1 MAVNTNPTGIF
12 SGDYEYNSQGTAVT
26 DTNAGVW
33 IPLASLPGV
42 DATEADQD
50 HRKVLW
56 GILDQYY
63 EQIDDQTDQ
72 PENMT
77 VSRSSLSLKDGETAR
92 RSYTVTFNYDIS
104 GFDIEAE

>member
-12 SGDYEYNSQGTAVT
+12 SGDYEYNADGTNVS
-26 DTNAGVW
+26 DSNAGVW

-42 DATEADQD
+42 DATEANLD

-63 EQIDDQTDQ
+63 EQIDGQADQ
-72 PENMT
+72 PEKMT
-77 VSRSSLSLKDGETAR
+77 VSRSSLSLKDSDTVR
-92 RSYTVTFNYDIS
+92 RSYTVTFDFDIS
-104 GFDIEAE
+104 GFDIDAE